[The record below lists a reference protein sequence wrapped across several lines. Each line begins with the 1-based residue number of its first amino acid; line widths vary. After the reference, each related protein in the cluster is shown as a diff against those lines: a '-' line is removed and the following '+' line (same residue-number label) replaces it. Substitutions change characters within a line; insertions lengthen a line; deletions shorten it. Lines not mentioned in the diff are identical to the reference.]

1 MNDKSSGV
9 TPRVA
14 LHAADQSND
23 TSRFNMERVIAVR
36 MTMQP
41 QHTNGRGKIF
51 GGRLLELMDLA
62 GAYAAHRVCKQRF
75 LPDMVTR
82 VMNEVEFK
90 QPVEVNDAV
99 TFYSTVVKVGN
110 TSVTVKVEV
119 EADRAGNIIP
129 VLSSTMVFVAVDINN
144 KPVSIRDET
153 ACGCE
158 PTIGAGSTSQDATS
172 DDASTA
178 EATDQTSVAMEKTDN
193 TSSAKATTEATEH
206 DTKCKRCDKAKR
218 CKKQKR
224 CGKCKRCKKNKT
236 CKKFKRDQSL

>member
-1 MNDKSSGV
+1 MASEAVSTDKHACDQNDD
-9 TPRVA
+9 
-14 LHAADQSND
+14 AA
-23 TSRFNMERVIAVR
+23 RFNMERAIAVR

-75 LPDMVTR
+75 IPNMVTR

-99 TFYSTVVKVGN
+99 TFYSSVVKVGN

-119 EADRAGNIIP
+119 EADRAGQVIP
-129 VLSSTMVFVAVDINN
+129 VLSSTMVFVAVDNNN
-144 KPVSIRDET
+144 KTVSIRDF

-158 PTIGAGSTSQDATS
+158 PTIDAGSTESASQEETS
-172 DDASTA
+172 GDTA
-178 EATDQTSVAMEKTDN
+178 EKREGNDESTPKHEK
-193 TSSAKATTEATEH
+193 K
-206 DTKCKRCDKAKR
+206 
-218 CKKQKR
+218 
-224 CGKCKRCKKNKT
+224 KKNKKKK
-236 CKKFKRDQSL
+236 CKCSKKCKCGKKCKCTKKSKCSKKCKCSKKHKRDKSDQ

>member
-1 MNDKSSGV
+1 MASEAVSTDKHACDQND
-9 TPRVA
+9 
-14 LHAADQSND
+14 AA
-23 TSRFNMERVIAVR
+23 RFNMERVIAVR

-62 GAYAAHRVCKQRF
+62 GAYGAHRVCKQRF
-75 LPDMVTR
+75 IPDMVTR

-119 EADRAGNIIP
+119 EADRAGKIIP
-129 VLSSTMVFVAVDINN
+129 VLSSTMVFVAVSADN
-144 KPVSIRDET
+144 KPVSIRDEF

-158 PTIGAGSTSQDATS
+158 PTIDGASAESKSGEETSGESTTKS
-172 DDASTA
+172 
-178 EATDQTSVAMEKTDN
+178 
-193 TSSAKATTEATEH
+193 EATETTASAAETTEGEST
-206 DTKCKRCDKAKR
+206 DKSKKCKRCQKGKR
-218 CKKQKR
+218 CKKHER
-224 CGKCKRCKKNKT
+224 CGKCKRCKKNKR
-236 CKKFKRDQSL
+236 CKKFKRDKSDQ